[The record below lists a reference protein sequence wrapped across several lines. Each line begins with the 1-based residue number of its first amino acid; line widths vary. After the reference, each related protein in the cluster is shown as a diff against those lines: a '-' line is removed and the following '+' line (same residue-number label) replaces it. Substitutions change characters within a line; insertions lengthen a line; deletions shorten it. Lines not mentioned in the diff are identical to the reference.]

1 MAKKPKKKAK
11 VKTMMHNRLIK
22 KEYWFSFGEI
32 MGLEPY
38 DQDSSSDFQGVLDAS
53 TGILNTWYPEGAS
66 TTVQTELLQMILR
79 RYYYHYVLPC
89 ETDDD
94 QSDEF
99 NALKVKVLIK
109 LTNIYVETK
118 DRYSKLLTLYKA
130 SENQLLD
137 GIKTTST
144 GVGRFNDTPQNVM
157 VGEDEFIDNTHVSN
171 ISKQTGETITDADT
185 KINRLNEIRR
195 KYADLMKEWTDEF
208 EDMFIESE
216 NIL

>member
-1 MAKKPKKKAK
+1 
-11 VKTMMHNRLIK
+11 MMQNRLIK
-22 KEYWFSFGEI
+22 KEFWFSFEELIGCS
-32 MGLEPY
+32 PY
-38 DQDSSSDFQGVLDAS
+38 ESDTELDFKNVLGS
-53 TGILNTWYPEGAS
+53 NTSILNIWYPQDTS
-66 TTVQTELLQMILR
+66 TTIQTELLQMILR
-79 RYYYHYVLPC
+79 RYSHHYVLPC
-89 ETDDD
+89 TNESTE
-94 QSDEF
+94 SDEF
-99 NALKVKVLIK
+99 SEVVLRTLIK

-118 DRYSKLLTLYKA
+118 ERYSKLLALYKV

-144 GVGRFNDTPQNVM
+144 GIGRFNDTPQNVM
-157 VGEDEFIDNTHVSN
+157 TGEDEFIDNTHVSN